1 MGIIIDIVI
10 VAILLLSIFS
20 GIRQGLIGLAFSIVS
35 FFVALV
41 ISFVLFVPISNVVI
55 DNTDLDDAI
64 KNAIV
69 SNFTTDTG
77 EIKQD
82 TNMPEMIENYI
93 DAQTND
99 VKNAGIEFAA
109 TNIANTSIRVLTF
122 VAIFVIAKIALIF
135 FKAIA
140 NIIAK
145 LPILKQFNKAGG
157 FLVGL
162 LKGGLIIYVILAILL
177 LLVPFFGDWALYTY
191 INESFLGNAMYNN
204 NILLKLLF

>member
-1 MGIIIDIVI
+1 MISLF
-10 VAILLLSIFS
+10 AILLWGQL
-20 GIRQGLIGLAFSIVS
+20 
-35 FFVALV
+35 
-41 ISFVLFVPISNVVI
+41 
-55 DNTDLDDAI
+55 
-64 KNAIV
+64 
-69 SNFTTDTG
+69 
-77 EIKQD
+77 
-82 TNMPEMIENYI
+82 
-93 DAQTND
+93 
-99 VKNAGIEFAA
+99 
-109 TNIANTSIRVLTF
+109 LTF

-204 NILLKLLF
+204 NILLKILF